1 MERIRAFTGTR
12 EGIKLMNNR
21 PVALVTG
28 ASSGLGHGL
37 SVRLAR
43 AGYRI
48 GLCAR
53 RQEALQ
59 EVAAEIAAMGGTALA
74 IPCDVG
80 SRAEVEAAVERCE
93 EELGPIDLLLA
104 NAGVSGNTIPEDL
117 RAEVVE
123 TVMRVNFLGA
133 VYAVEAVLPGMLE
146 RNRGHIVG
154 MGSLAGFGGLPISAA
169 YSASKGALHNFLE
182 SLRIDLRDTGVDVT
196 LICPGYVRSP
206 MTDQNAF
213 PMPFLVEPEP
223 AVEKMFRAIVRRK
236 KLLAFPFPLAAL
248 AWIARILPRA
258 LYDRIASGFQRKK
271 RGVTEAPEA

>member
-1 MERIRAFTGTR
+1 
-12 EGIKLMNNR
+12 MNNR

-80 SRAEVEAAVERCE
+80 SRAEVKAAVERCE

-104 NAGVSGNTIPEDL
+104 NAGVSGNTIPENL

-133 VYAVEAVLPGMLE
+133 VYAVEAVLPGMMDTRLVFY
-146 RNRGHIVG
+146 VG
-154 MGSLAGFGGLPISAA
+154 ICILSGCGGLPISAA
-169 YSASKGALHNFLE
+169 YSASKGALHNFME

-223 AVEKMFRAIVRRK
+223 AVEKMFRAIERRK
-236 KLLAFPFPLAAL
+236 RLLAFPFPLAAF

-258 LYDRIASGFQRKK
+258 LYDRIVSGFQRKN
-271 RGVTEAPEA
+271 RGTTEAPEA

>member
-1 MERIRAFTGTR
+1 
-12 EGIKLMNNR
+12 MNER

-43 AGYRI
+43 AGYRLA
-48 GLCAR
+48 LCAR
-53 RQEALQ
+53 REEALQ
-59 EVAAEIAAMGGTALA
+59 EVAAEIEALGGTALV
-74 IPCDVG
+74 IPCDVA
-80 SRAEVEAAVERCE
+80 SRAEVEGAVKRCE

-104 NAGVSGNTIPEDL
+104 NAGVSGNTLPEDL
-117 RAEVVE
+117 RADVVE
-123 TVMRVNFLGA
+123 TVIRINFLGA

-169 YSASKGALHNFLE
+169 YSASKGALHNFME

-206 MTDQNAF
+206 MTDQNDF
-213 PMPFLVEPEP
+213 PMPFLVEPEV
-223 AVEKMFRAIVRRK
+223 AVEKMYRAIRK
-236 KLLAFPFPLAAL
+236 RKRMFAFPFPLAAL
-248 AWIARILPRA
+248 GWIARIFPRA
-258 LYDRIASGFQRKK
+258 LYDRMATGFQRKK
-271 RGVTEAPEA
+271 KEALKP